1 MKIFTGKASRA
12 EVYGAIMVVSVL
24 FAGGIGGAAII
35 ASDTTSHITADTST
49 STTSTDTQS
58 VIKSDNTPSV
68 DPGVTT
74 TTFNGPVEHPGY
86 RPPPV
91 TTTTER
97 QYFGAPVPTTKP
109 KTMAI
114 TPKVVGMTVDEA
126 MALLLSLNIGGGI
139 WYDYSCV
146 GPQYP
151 DRTIVRQSPP
161 PGTPIVADWNPLTYT
176 GEGYVEGWMQSPQS
190 ECSY

>member
-1 MKIFTGKASRA
+1 VKFFGGNTSRA
-12 EVYGAIMVVSVL
+12 EFYGIAVLVAAI
-24 FAGGIGGAAII
+24 FGGGLAGAAALTPDTTSLITANTVTTVI
-35 ASDTTSHITADTST
+35 RSDNVSDTTT
-49 STTSTDTQS
+49 
-58 VIKSDNTPSV
+58 SV
-68 DPGVTT
+68 DLGTT
-74 TTFNGPVEHPGY
+74 TTTSGGLVEHPGY
-86 RPPPV
+86 TPPPV
-91 TTTTER
+91 TTTTAK
-97 QYFGAPVPTTKP
+97 QYFGAPVPTTTP

-114 TPKVVGMTVDEA
+114 TPNVVGMTVDEA
-126 MALLLSLNIGGGI
+126 MALLLSLNIGVGT